1 LSAEVV
7 RRSLG
12 AFVAAVALAG
22 LAVGCTSSGSGQT
35 SSGGNAFVFLTIDR
49 IAPASVQSNL
59 GQRQASTQACV
70 TLRNT
75 PKNPTLTTPTALD
88 NVVITEYTVSFA
100 RMDSGAA
107 PGPFTFNTAFLVPA
121 STGTGTNAS
130 PGGVNNVLV
139 VLLPAQAK
147 SQAPLAPPPLTP
159 VSGVATV
166 VFKGEDGRGQRVET
180 QGSVSVTFIF
190 DQETAETAPSC

>member
-1 LSAEVV
+1 LSADAV
-7 RRSLG
+7 RRSI
-12 AFVAAVALAG
+12 VALVAVVLAG
-22 LAVGCTSSGSGQT
+22 LGAGCTGSGSGQT
-35 SSGGNAFVFLTIDR
+35 SSGGNAFVFLTVDR
-49 IAPASVQSNL
+49 FAPANVQSNL
-59 GQRQASTQACV
+59 GQRQATTQVCV

-100 RMDSGAA
+100 RLDSGPG

-121 STGTGTNAS
+121 STGTGTSAS
-130 PGGVNNVLV
+130 PGGVNNALV
-139 VLLPAQAK
+139 VLVPAQAK
-147 SQAPLAPPPLTP
+147 GQPPLVPVPQGP
-159 VSGVATV
+159 VSTVATV

-180 QGSVSVTFIF
+180 QGSVSLTFIF